1 MSSPVGRDSD
11 SDPHT
16 MTRSSRPCLSFS
28 LILAV
33 SGLSMLASVLAV
45 RLSQSDTQGD
55 HVSLM
60 SFRARYNVIFSS
72 P

>member
-1 MSSPVGRDSD
+1 MSCPVGTDSD
-11 SDPHT
+11 SDTHT

-45 RLSQSDTQGD
+45 RLSSDTQGD
-55 HVSLM
+55 HVSFI
-60 SFRARYNVIFSS
+60 SFRARHNVIISS

>member
-1 MSSPVGRDSD
+1 MPSPVGRDSD

-16 MTRSSRPCLSFS
+16 MTHSSRPCLSFS

-45 RLSQSDTQGD
+45 RLSSDTQGD
-55 HVSLM
+55 HVSFI
-60 SFRARYNVIFSS
+60 SYRARHNVMFSS
-72 P
+72 L